1 MKIIRMVLLEVKD
14 VPVIYMAKLILMVT
28 WLLLPRVIFA
38 IVTVTPTM
46 AHQKNVENV
55 IQTVIVHVMN
65 ASLLVIHAKAVIV
78 VTVALMAVLSVI
90 LQHVVLGLVLN
101 AIVHQEEQVHALHVI
116 AHQEEQV
123 HVLHAIAQS
132 AV

>member
-46 AHQKNVENV
+46 AHQKN
-55 IQTVIVHVMN
+55 VIVHVMN